1 MGAVEVIVTLIA
13 GGIVAWSLV
22 VRYQTINSPEFIEN
36 TRVTVGVFFAFVI
49 GFIMLYPNG
58 GEKLPR
64 GFTQHWIFLIFIA
77 SPLFIF
83 PIFKVLKGES
93 LSQAFYRFHSRIFD
107 SIRYNIGDITY
118 RLVIVIAII
127 CIFPPVL
134 AIFDTS
140 IWYSLSHTFGWIIP
154 RLFFVSF
161 AVFLG
166 FIHSLFGTI
175 IAGINIA
182 MVLAHFFLEGTFGAS
197 LGSVFDFFEMVG
209 ISSMPMKWTIIFI
222 STLLGIHSAMSFDD
236 MKDLIQNGLF

>member
-1 MGAVEVIVTLIA
+1 MGAMEVIVTLIA

-22 VRYQTINSPEFIEN
+22 VRYQTINTPEFIEN
-36 TRVTVGVFFAFVI
+36 TRVTVGVFFAFAI

-58 GEKLPR
+58 GDQLPSR
-64 GFTQHWIFLIFIA
+64 FTEHLA
-77 SPLFIF
+77 SPLFAF
-83 PIFKVLKGES
+83 PIFKVLKGNN
-93 LSQAFYRFHSRIFD
+93 LSQAFYRFNLRNLWYILEDIFPYLIY
-107 SIRYNIGDITY
+107 SLI
-118 RLVIVIAII
+118 IV
-127 CIFPPVL
+127 CIFPWVL
-134 AIFDTS
+134 AIFSTD
-140 IWYSLSHTFGWIIP
+140 IWGSAKDTFGWIIP

-182 MVLAHFFLEGTFGAS
+182 MILAHFFLDGTFGAS

-209 ISSMPMKWTIIFI
+209 ISSMPMKWAIIFI
-222 STLLGIHSAMSFDD
+222 STFLGIHSAMSLDD